1 MWPILYFGKTLSIV
15 ILSGEKKRKNKDH
28 EQQLQQS
35 PWDIN
40 GTLFIRD
47 DMFDGFIN
55 NTHGWK
61 KIKIIGNQ
69 NASTYHNNLT

>member
-47 DMFDGFIN
+47 DMFDGFM
-55 NTHGWK
+55 K